1 MSEQENKIPTA
12 VEIEQALRERHQ
24 KEIEQND
31 KTDKGDEDDGK
42 SVKRLGIEK
51 LKKSRKGL
59 VIIVAAFLLLA
70 AGVSVYYIPSI
81 IRAMSSG
88 DDKPASNA
96 VSTGSVKRATGL
108 SDDVDPFNTR
118 EEPAKTEERKES
130 SGKAETHRKKYN
142 KTSVV
147 RWMWPMGGAAL
158 LPQIPVVAHQRPAI
172 PGTRGTA
179 VTNRQRFSLLMQGNP
194 RSFLKLRAFLMTLTF
209 SFLKIPRLSA
219 RWTDD
224 LFLIWLA
231 SWSVRLMRTYTVQTG
246 M

>member
-1 MSEQENKIPTA
+1 MMLI
-12 VEIEQALRERHQ
+12 H
-24 KEIEQND
+24 
-31 KTDKGDEDDGK
+31 
-42 SVKRLGIEK
+42 
-51 LKKSRKGL
+51 
-59 VIIVAAFLLLA
+59 
-70 AGVSVYYIPSI
+70 
-81 IRAMSSG
+81 
-88 DDKPASNA
+88 
-96 VSTGSVKRATGL
+96 ST
-108 SDDVDPFNTR
+108 PR

-130 SGKAETHRKKYN
+130 SGKAETPPEKVQQNFSRALDVAY
-142 KTSVV
+142 
-147 RWMWPMGGAAL
+147 GGSSSASSNSGGSSSTASNTGE
-158 LPQIPVVAHQRPAI
+158 R
-172 PGTRGTA
+172 GGTA

>member
-1 MSEQENKIPTA
+1 M
-12 VEIEQALRERHQ
+12 
-24 KEIEQND
+24 
-31 KTDKGDEDDGK
+31 
-42 SVKRLGIEK
+42 
-51 LKKSRKGL
+51 
-59 VIIVAAFLLLA
+59 IIVAAFLLLA

-108 SDDVDPFNTR
+108 SDDVDPFNTV

-130 SGKAETHRKKYN
+130 SGKAETPPEKYN

-147 RWMWPMGGAAL
+147 RWMWPMGSSSASSNSGGSSSTASNTGDDGDKQAEV
-158 LPQIPVVAHQRPAI
+158 QPVNAGQPAQLSKI
-172 PGTRGTA
+172 TR
-179 VTNRQRFSLLMQGNP
+179 VPYDPNL
-194 RSFLKLRAFLMTLTF
+194 

>member
-1 MSEQENKIPTA
+1 M
-12 VEIEQALRERHQ
+12 
-24 KEIEQND
+24 
-31 KTDKGDEDDGK
+31 
-42 SVKRLGIEK
+42 
-51 LKKSRKGL
+51 
-59 VIIVAAFLLLA
+59 IIVVLSFCC

-130 SGKAETHRKKYN
+130 SGKAETPPEKVQQNFSRALDVAY
-142 KTSVV
+142 
-147 RWMWPMGGAAL
+147 GGAAL
-158 LPQIPVVAHQRPAI
+158 LPQIPVVAHQLPAI

>member
-1 MSEQENKIPTA
+1 M
-12 VEIEQALRERHQ
+12 
-24 KEIEQND
+24 
-31 KTDKGDEDDGK
+31 
-42 SVKRLGIEK
+42 
-51 LKKSRKGL
+51 
-59 VIIVAAFLLLA
+59 IIVAAFLLLA

-108 SDDVDPFNTR
+108 SDDVDPFNTV

-130 SGKAETHRKKYN
+130 SGKAETPPEKVQQNFSR
-142 KTSVV
+142 
-147 RWMWPMGGAAL
+147 AL
-158 LPQIPVVAHQRPAI
+158 DVAYGEQLCFPQIPVVAHQRPAI

>member
-1 MSEQENKIPTA
+1 
-12 VEIEQALRERHQ
+12 
-24 KEIEQND
+24 
-31 KTDKGDEDDGK
+31 
-42 SVKRLGIEK
+42 
-51 LKKSRKGL
+51 
-59 VIIVAAFLLLA
+59 VIIIAAFLLLA

-88 DDKPASNA
+88 DEKPASNA

-118 EEPAKTEERKES
+118 AEPAKTEERKES
-130 SGKAETHRKKYN
+130 SDKAEMPTEKVQQNFSRALDVAYGGSSSASSG
-142 KTSVV
+142 SVGV
-147 RWMWPMGGAAL
+147 L
-158 LPQIPVVAHQRPAI
+158 HRPAI
-172 PGTRGTA
+172 QGTRRTA
-179 VTNRQRFSLLMQGNP
+179 VTNRPRFSLLTQGNP
-194 RSFLKLRAFLMTLTF
+194 RSFQKLHAFLMTLTF

-224 LFLIWLA
+224 LSLIWLA

>member
-130 SGKAETHRKKYN
+130 SGKAETPPEKVQQNFSRALDVAY
-142 KTSVV
+142 
-147 RWMWPMGGAAL
+147 GGEQL
-158 LPQIPVVAHQRPAI
+158 C
-172 PGTRGTA
+172 
-179 VTNRQRFSLLMQGNP
+179 
-194 RSFLKLRAFLMTLTF
+194 FLKF
-209 SFLKIPRLSA
+209 
-219 RWTDD
+219 RW
-224 LFLIWLA
+224 
-231 SWSVRLMRTYTVQTG
+231 
-246 M
+246 